1 MVPLGRFFRR
11 MTRLRNLLRPLG
23 QRWAALLVFVSF
35 AMLVFT
41 HGSGR
46 RLQAS
51 LPYVFMGD
59 EPHYLVALNSV
70 LWDGDVELGN
80 NYARAWLGHVD
91 SGLHRAGQI
100 LDHHTYLHSF
110 TGVAI
115 QQESLFG
122 AFDDKPDLDA
132 AGRHRPRALRI
143 PETGAQLD
151 EYSWHPSYPLYL
163 LAPVMSVL
171 PRTAVEPVMV
181 MLISALTFLAALRF
195 RELCTT
201 LVPSGFY
208 ADLAM
213 LGVFVGTP
221 VLFYS
226 RAFFPEAFFVI
237 LVVLACHGC
246 IVRQRW
252 LLPGLYLMIAA
263 ALKPPAALLAV
274 PVLVM
279 VASRDLRKAMAIFL
293 LVCVGAGFSFLEV
306 RVLKGVLQSGTLVD
320 AERLLD
326 RSSLAYMPYAN
337 LFHPRFGLLRYA
349 PVLVLAVVGWFPLA
363 RRFPK
368 EAGALLA
375 GVALNYAFL
384 CLIPFYGSA
393 YGGRYQV
400 PFMPMLG
407 VGFAG
412 FWFYREPVRRVLL
425 VAFAV
430 VFAAS
435 AAINLQGALWST

>member
-1 MVPLGRFFRR
+1 
-11 MTRLRNLLRPLG
+11 MTRLRKLLRLLG
-23 QRWAALLVFVSF
+23 QRWAALLLLATF
-35 AMLVFT
+35 ALVVFT

-59 EPHYLVALNSV
+59 EPHYLVTLNSV

-115 QQESLFG
+115 QQETLFG
-122 AFDDKPDLDA
+122 AFDDKPDHDA
-132 AGRHRPRALRI
+132 AGRIRPRALRI

-171 PRTAVEPVMV
+171 PRTAVEPVMII
-181 MLISALTFLAALRF
+181 LISGLTFLAALRF

-213 LGVFVGTP
+213 LAVFIGTP

-226 RAFFPEAFFVI
+226 RSFFPEAFFVI

-246 IVRQRW
+246 MVRQRW

-279 VASRDLRKAMAIFL
+279 MASLDLRKALAVFV
-293 LVCVGAGFSFLEV
+293 LVCLGAGFSFLEV
-306 RVLKGVLQSGTLVD
+306 RLLKGVLQAGTLVD
-320 AERLLD
+320 ADRLMD
-326 RSSLAYMPYAN
+326 RTSLAYMPYAN
-337 LFHPRFGLLRYA
+337 LFHPRFGLLHYA
-349 PVLVLAVVGWFPLA
+349 PVLALSLVGWFPLS

-368 EAGALLA
+368 ESGALLA
-375 GVALNYAFL
+375 GVVLNYGFL
-384 CLIPFYGSA
+384 CLISFYGSA
-393 YGGRYQV
+393 YAGRYQV
-400 PFMPMLG
+400 PFIPLLG
-407 VGFAG
+407 VGFIG
-412 FWFYREPVRRVLL
+412 FWFYRKPVRRVLL

-430 VFAAS
+430 MFLAS
-435 AAINLQGALWST
+435 AAINLEGTLWST